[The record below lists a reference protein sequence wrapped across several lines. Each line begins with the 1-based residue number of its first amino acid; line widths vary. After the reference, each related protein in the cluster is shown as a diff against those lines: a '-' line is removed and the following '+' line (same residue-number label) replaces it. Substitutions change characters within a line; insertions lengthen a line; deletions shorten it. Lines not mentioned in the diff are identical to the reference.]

1 MCYVWNV
8 TTLSSP
14 HPPISLAPV
23 LDAAVH
29 SFTDKPL
36 AGPSITNARLS
47 STGRIVVTLS
57 NGDGYSYNPSMY
69 TWQRICEPWW
79 AVSSQYWNTAGTSV
93 GNLQSSS
100 NRSDSASTEV
110 PVSAG
115 IIPFLERNTTQE
127 VLTRGRGYFLQR
139 LIKVLLSR
147 EGFESFESG
156 ASIAHLENRVA
167 AALSLGAKEEFRS
180 YLSTYAKRLGAEG
193 LKMKAE
199 ELLASLMG
207 GIFEDSQTT
216 DEQAEKDQQNSKIA
230 EGNQSTWENGTDTLC
245 GWPRRDL
252 LKDVLLALGSSIP

>member
-1 MCYVWNV
+1 
-8 TTLSSP
+8 
-14 HPPISLAPV
+14 
-23 LDAAVH
+23 
-29 SFTDKPL
+29 
-36 AGPSITNARLS
+36 
-47 STGRIVVTLS
+47 
-57 NGDGYSYNPSMY
+57 MY
-69 TWQRICEPWW
+69 TWQRISEPWW
-79 AVSSQYWNTAGTSV
+79 AVSSQYWNSAGTSV

-100 NRSDSASTEV
+100 NRSDSSSTEA

-167 AALSLGAKEEFRS
+167 AALSFGAKEEFRL
-180 YLSTYAKRLGAEG
+180 YLSMYAKRLGAEG

-207 GIFEDSQTT
+207 GIFEDGQTA
-216 DEQAEKDQQNSKIA
+216 DDGAEREQQNKSKTA

-252 LKDVLLALGSSIP
+252 LKDVLLALGSSTPLLFLFIPL